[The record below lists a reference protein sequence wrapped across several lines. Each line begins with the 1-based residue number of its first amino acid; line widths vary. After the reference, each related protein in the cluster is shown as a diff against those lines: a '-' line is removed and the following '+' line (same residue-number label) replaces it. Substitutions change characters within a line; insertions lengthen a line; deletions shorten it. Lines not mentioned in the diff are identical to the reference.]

1 MAKQI
6 ETIGDNYEK
15 LVIFCKFLVRMD
27 EWTAEQILGLLDSP
41 HRWQA
46 EYTFY
51 WENKD
56 AMDSGELTN
65 GEEEEESGINYSAYS
80 HKCV

>member
-1 MAKQI
+1 MSQKI

-27 EWTAEQILGLLDSP
+27 GFTGPEIIDVLDKP
-41 HRWQA
+41 WKWQA

-56 AMDSGELTN
+56 DM
-65 GEEEEESGINYSAYS
+65 ESGKLPN
-80 HKCV
+80 